1 MKKKEAILEGAVG
14 EHKMLLKIRSGT
26 KYNELFATL
35 KLLFEDSRKK
45 GHRVDFN
52 WLWSKASN
60 IYRLQKAAD
69 AVVRKRVIT
78 TFIKRNNLK
87 YRRVQRNK
95 NESKEAYREKI
106 QKLRSTMR
114 ERLIR
119 TGSSSPSYDPT
130 WSYFKHSQRFNVDQS
145 PLPFTIVVK
154 KTYEIPEKDKKVWV
168 NQPISDARKRF
179 CSLNICFRSEG
190 EQPRVSTIFQGQG
203 KCLSRKRIM
212 GSRY

>member
-1 MKKKEAILEGAVG
+1 
-14 EHKMLLKIRSGT
+14 MLLKIRSGT

-60 IYRLQKAAD
+60 IYRLQKGAD
-69 AVVRKRVIT
+69 PVVRKRVIT
-78 TFIKRNNLK
+78 TFIKRNKLK
-87 YRRVQRNK
+87 YLRVQRNK

-119 TGSSSPSYDPT
+119 TGSSSPSYYPKWGLLQT
-130 WSYFKHSQRFNVDQS
+130 FSK
-145 PLPFTIVVK
+145 I
-154 KTYEIPEKDKKVWV
+154 
-168 NQPISDARKRF
+168 
-179 CSLNICFRSEG
+179 
-190 EQPRVSTIFQGQG
+190 
-203 KCLSRKRIM
+203 
-212 GSRY
+212 